1 MSNISEY
8 YNPTEPIQKTPIEE
22 IEKMAQLKKE
32 YLKKNKIKYY
42 IGDKQV
48 SKKEFDN
55 QPIEFSPVQGY
66 NNQTLLG

>member
-1 MSNISEY
+1 MSNISEH
-8 YNPTEPIQKTPIEE
+8 YNPTEPMPKTPIEE

-48 SKKEFDN
+48 SKREFDN
-55 QPIEFSPVQGY
+55 QPIEFSPVQSY